1 MQRLGEGTVAVRVL
15 GAGSPLTLALRP
27 VPDPGSRNDPLRGRE
42 VWHTVTDTTVLAG
55 PRSPAGAVR
64 LLDQLRCP
72 TLTRMRQRLVAAAHD
87 AQNEPSA
94 TAAALGTLLQWP
106 YRARNT
112 LVHDVGCAVDAAL
125 KGCLLT
131 DRPEVSRTLGW
142 VLALTLA
149 YPGDPL
155 VLAPILLRVHRLPA
169 GSSFVLPAGWPFAR
183 LTGAAVGV
191 GAGDDGLLRATLGG
205 DHGDVTGF
213 ASALERQPTRANQPR
228 LLPTRM
234 TRPSR
239 PSQPSRTSQPS
250 QPSRP
255 ARAGRS
261 ASAPANGGHP
271 SDDALDRAL
280 ELARQMCAL
289 HPQLAQ
295 SAGIIDL
302 RQTERSPGPRS
313 GSRHGPRTGALS
325 RSALQTTAPHR
336 RIG

>member
-1 MQRLGEGTVAVRVL
+1 M
-15 GAGSPLTLALRP
+15 
-27 VPDPGSRNDPLRGRE
+27 RGRE

-87 AQNEPSA
+87 APNEPSA
-94 TAAALGTLLQWP
+94 AAAALGTLLQWP
-106 YRARNT
+106 YRART
-112 LVHDVGCAVDAAL
+112 ALVHDVCCAVDAAL
-125 KGCLLT
+125 QGCLLT

-155 VLAPILLRVHRLPA
+155 VLAPILLRVRRLPA

-191 GAGDDGLLRATLGG
+191 GTGEVGLLRATLGG
-205 DHGDVTGF
+205 DHGDVAGF
-213 ASALERQPTRANQPR
+213 ASALERQPTRAGQPR
-228 LLPTRM
+228 VLPA
-234 TRPSR
+234 
-239 PSQPSRTSQPS
+239 
-250 QPSRP
+250 RP

-261 ASAPANGGHP
+261 GGAPANCGQP
-271 SDDALDRAL
+271 ADDALDRAL

-289 HPQLAQ
+289 HPQLTQ
-295 SAGIIDL
+295 SADIVDL
-302 RQTERSPGPRS
+302 RQTDRSAGPSS
-313 GSRHGPRTGALS
+313 GSRRGPRTGSLS
-325 RSALQTTAPHR
+325 RPALQATASRR